1 MTPLPKKC
9 LTGVSTARILSNMSL
24 EVSSR
29 LRAVAHPLRLQILS
43 LLTSTELSAA
53 EVARELG
60 TTQANASYHLRVLAS
75 AGHVVAAGEEKI
87 RGGVAKRY
95 RHPWQ
100 EDSVRDD
107 DIPRPHADS
116 RLFLEAVCQEL
127 VRRHAQ
133 AGGGPGYSA
142 DAEMWVDPEVWD
154 AVLELSAKAGA
165 LIHERAQPPR
175 TEGTLHVNLTTVAF
189 TMQRAEPPTA

>member
-1 MTPLPKKC
+1 M
-9 LTGVSTARILSNMSL
+9 
-24 EVSSR
+24 
-29 LRAVAHPLRLQILS
+29 AHPLRLQILS
-43 LLTSTELSAA
+43 LLTGTELSAA

-60 TTQANASYHLRVLAS
+60 TTQANASYHMRVLAS

-95 RHPWQ
+95 RHPW
-100 EDSVRDD
+100 RDVSAGKGE
-107 DIPRPHADS
+107 PGRPLVEH
-116 RLFLEAVCQEL
+116 RLFLESICQEL

-175 TEGTLHVNLTTVAF
+175 TEGTIHVNLTTVAF
-189 TMQRAEPPTA
+189 TMQRAEQTGVST